1 MKVKVLGI
9 DGKATGRE
17 VVLSKDFFGIEPNDH
32 AIYLDVK
39 QYLANQRQA
48 THKAKERADIKGST
62 KKLRKQKGS
71 GAARIGSVKSP
82 LLRGGGRAFGPRS
95 DRNYGFKLNKKLK
108 TVARKSALTYR
119 AKANEIIVIEDI
131 ILDSPK
137 TKGFMDIFKNI
148 GAADKAVYVS
158 NEIDSNLFLSSK
170 NVKSTRITEVSKLN
184 TYDILNCKKL
194 VFSES
199 SLEYFKK

>member
-1 MKVKVLGI
+1 MKLKVI
-9 DGKATGRE
+9 DINGKDTGRQVDLPKE
-17 VVLSKDFFGIEPNDH
+17 FFAVEPNDH

-62 KKLRKQKGS
+62 KKLRKQKGA

-108 TVARKSALTYR
+108 SVARKSALTYR
-119 AKANEIIVIEDI
+119 ANAKEIIVVEDFKFET
-131 ILDSPK
+131 PK
-137 TKGFMDIFKNI
+137 TKEFVSALNNI
-148 GAADKAVYVS
+148 AANEKVVYVS
-158 NEIDSNLFLSSK
+158 AEIDSNLYLASK
-170 NVKSTRITEVSKLN
+170 NVQTAKVTEINKLN

-194 VFSES
+194 IFAES
-199 SLEYFKK
+199 TLEYFKS

>member
-17 VVLSKDFFGIEPNDH
+17 VELSKDFFGVEPNDH

-131 ILDSPK
+131 KLDTPK
-137 TKGFMDIFKNI
+137 TKSFMDIFKNI
-148 GAADKAVYVS
+148 EAADKAVYVS
-158 NEIDSNLFLSSK
+158 TDIDSNLYLSSK
-170 NVKSTRITEVSKLN
+170 NVKSTKITEVSKLN